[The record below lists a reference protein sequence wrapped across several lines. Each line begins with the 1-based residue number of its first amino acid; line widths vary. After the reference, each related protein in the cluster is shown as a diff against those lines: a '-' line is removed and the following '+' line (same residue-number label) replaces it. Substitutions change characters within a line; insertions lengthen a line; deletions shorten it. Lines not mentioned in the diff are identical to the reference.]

1 MRNIPINHKM
11 TSMAQRLFAV
21 FAALLVIVAPLHAQE
36 LKIGYL
42 NPQEV
47 LQRMPETAS
56 VEKQLSDLAQS
67 RQTSFTTRVQKFQ
80 TDVQRFQQN
89 AAVMSNDA
97 REKEEQR
104 LIAEEEALQGL
115 QTEIQEELATKRNE
129 LLRPLLEK
137 IDSAISAV
145 AKELSL
151 TYVINETTSQGE
163 SILLFI
169 SDDGKNSLNITE
181 KVLAKIVQ

>member
-1 MRNIPINHKM
+1 MMIKM
-11 TSMAQRLFAV
+11 ANRLLAILAV
-21 FAALLVIVAPLHAQE
+21 MIVMVAPLQAQE

-42 NPQEV
+42 NPQDV
-47 LQRMPETAS
+47 LERMPVTATI
-56 VEKQLSDLAQS
+56 EKELNDLAQS

-115 QTEIQEELATKRNE
+115 QVEIQQELANKRNE
-129 LLRPLLEK
+129 LLRPVLEK
-137 IDSAISAV
+137 IDTAISAV
-145 AKELSL
+145 AKELNL
-151 TYVINETTSQGE
+151 TYVLNEATSQGE
-163 SILLFI
+163 SILLFV
-169 SDDGKNSLNITE
+169 SDDGKTRLNITE
-181 KVLAKIVQ
+181 KVLAKLVQ

>member
-1 MRNIPINHKM
+1 MMIKM
-11 TSMAQRLFAV
+11 ANRLLAILTVMLVMA
-21 FAALLVIVAPLHAQE
+21 APLQAQE

-42 NPQEV
+42 NPQDV
-47 LQRMPETAS
+47 LERMPETATI
-56 VEKQLSDLAQS
+56 EKELNDLAQS

-104 LIAEEEALQGL
+104 LIAEEEALQSL
-115 QTEIQEELATKRNE
+115 QMEIQQELANQRNE
-129 LLRPLLEK
+129 LLRPLLER
-137 IDSAISAV
+137 IDTAISAV

-151 TYVINETTSQGE
+151 TYVLNEATSQGE
-163 SILLFI
+163 SILLFV
-169 SDDGKNSLNITE
+169 SDDGKNRLNITE
-181 KVLAKIVQ
+181 KVLAKLVQ

>member
-1 MRNIPINHKM
+1 MMIKM
-11 TSMAQRLFAV
+11 ANRLLAILTVMLVMA
-21 FAALLVIVAPLHAQE
+21 APLQAQE

-42 NPQEV
+42 NPQDV
-47 LQRMPETAS
+47 LERMPETATI
-56 VEKQLSDLAQS
+56 EKELNDLAQS

-104 LIAEEEALQGL
+104 LIAEEEALQSL
-115 QTEIQEELATKRNE
+115 QMEIQQELANKRNE
-129 LLRPLLEK
+129 LLRPLLER
-137 IDSAISAV
+137 IDTAISAV

-151 TYVINETTSQGE
+151 TYVLNEATSQGE
-163 SILLFI
+163 SILLFV
-169 SDDGKNSLNITE
+169 SDDGKNRLNITE
-181 KVLAKIVQ
+181 KVLAKLVQ

>member
-1 MRNIPINHKM
+1 MMIKM
-11 TSMAQRLFAV
+11 ANRLFAV
-21 FAALLVIVAPLHAQE
+21 LAVMLVLVAPLQAQE

-42 NPQEV
+42 NPQDV
-47 LQRMPETAS
+47 LERMPETATI
-56 VEKQLSDLAQS
+56 EKTLNDLAQS

-97 REKEEQR
+97 RDKEEQR

-115 QTEIQEELATKRNE
+115 QVEIQQELGNKRNE
-129 LLRPLLEK
+129 LLRPILEK
-137 IDSAISAV
+137 IDNAISAV

-151 TYVINETTSQGE
+151 TYVLNEATSQGE
-163 SILLFI
+163 SILLFV
-169 SDDGKNSLNITE
+169 SDDGKNRLNITE
-181 KVLAKIVQ
+181 KVIAKLVQ